1 MGSDMQRREFITLL
15 GGTATT
21 TALPRAARAQQP
33 EQMQRIGVLMNAVA
47 DDPQGQARI
56 VAFQQTLQQLGWS
69 EGRNVRIDIR
79 WGGNDVERDRR
90 YAAELIALAPNV
102 IMAAGT
108 LSVIAL
114 QRHSHAIPIVFNSVS
129 DPVGAGF
136 VNNLAHPGGNV
147 TGFMIFEYGMSGKW
161 LELLK
166 QIMPRLTRVAVLR
179 DSVNPAGI
187 AQFGAI
193 RATGSSLGV
202 DVSPIDVRNAS
213 EIEHDIAAFARTANG
228 GLIMT
233 GSAMEGHRDLNL
245 IGLAAKYKLPAVY
258 ISRQEAA
265 DGGLISYGPNQLD
278 QFRSAAGYVDR
289 ILRGEKPGDLPVQ
302 VPTKFE
308 LVINLKTAKAL
319 GIDISPSLLARA
331 DEVIE

>member
-1 MGSDMQRREFITLL
+1 
-15 GGTATT
+15 
-21 TALPRAARAQQP
+21 
-33 EQMQRIGVLMNAVA
+33 MNAVA

-90 YAAELIALAPNV
+90 YAAELVALTPDV
-102 IMAAGT
+102 ILAAGT
-108 LSVIAL
+108 QAVTAL
-114 QRHSHAIPIVFNSVS
+114 QRDSHTIPIVINSIS
-129 DPVGAGF
+129 DPVGAG
-136 VNNLAHPGGNV
+136 VVSNLAHPGGNV
-147 TGFMIFEYGMSGKW
+147 TGFMIFEYSTSGKW

-166 QIMPRLTRVAVLR
+166 QIVPRLTRVGVLR

-213 EIEHDIAAFARTANG
+213 EIERDIAAFARNANG
-228 GLIMT
+228 GLIAT
-233 GSAMEGHRDLNL
+233 GSAMEGHRDLL
-245 IGLAAKYKLPAVY
+245 IGLAAKYKSPAVY
-258 ISRQEAA
+258 ISRQEAVA
-265 DGGLISYGPNQLD
+265 GGLISYGPDALD
-278 QFRSAAGYVDR
+278 QLRSAAGYVDR
-289 ILRGEKPGDLPVQ
+289 ILKGEKPGDLPVQ
-302 VPTKFE
+302 APTRFE

-319 GIDISPSLLARA
+319 GLTIPQALLAAA

>member
-1 MGSDMQRREFITLL
+1 MRRREFITLL
-15 GGTATT
+15 GGVATSWP
-21 TALPRAARAQQP
+21 LVVSAQQP
-33 EQMQRIGVLMNAVA
+33 EQMRRIGVLMNAVA

-79 WGGNDVERDRR
+79 WGGNDIERDRR
-90 YAAELIALAPNV
+90 YAAELIALAPDV

-108 LSVIAL
+108 LSVTAL
-114 QRHSHAIPIVFNSVS
+114 QRDSHAIPIVFNSVS

-136 VNNLAHPGGNV
+136 INNLAHPGGNV
-147 TGFMIFEYGMSGKW
+147 TGFMIFEYSMSGKW

-166 QIMPRLTRVAVLR
+166 QIVPRLTRVAVLR

-213 EIEHDIAAFARTANG
+213 DIEHDIAAFARTANG

-233 GSAMEGHRDLNL
+233 GSAMEGHRDLI
-245 IGLAAKYKLPAVY
+245 IGLAAKYKLPAAY

-265 DGGLISYGPNQLD
+265 AGGLISYGPNTLD

-289 ILRGEKPGDLPVQ
+289 IFKGEKPGDLPVQ

-308 LVINLKTAKAL
+308 LVINLKTAKLL
-319 GIDISPSLLARA
+319 GLTIPQPLLATA
-331 DEVIE
+331 DQVIE

>member
-1 MGSDMQRREFITLL
+1 MRRREFITLL
-15 GGTATT
+15 GGTAV
-21 TALPRAARAQQP
+21 AWPRAACAQQP
-33 EQMQRIGVLMNAVA
+33 ERMRRVGVLMNAVA
-47 DDPQGQARI
+47 DDPQGQAF
-56 VAFQQTLQQLGWS
+56 VAAFRQMLQQLGWS

-90 YAAELIALAPNV
+90 YAAELIALAPDV
-102 IMAAGT
+102 IVAAGT
-108 LSVIAL
+108 LAVTAL
-114 QRHSHAIPIVFNSVS
+114 QRDSHAIPIVFSSVS

-147 TGFMIFEYGMSGKW
+147 TGFMIFEYGVSAKW

-166 QIMPRLTRVAVLR
+166 QIVPRLTQVGVLR

-193 RATGSSLGV
+193 RATGSSLGI
-202 DVSPIDVRNAS
+202 DVSPIDVRDPK
-213 EIEHDIAAFARTANG
+213 EIEHDIAAFARNANG

-233 GSAMEGHRDLNL
+233 GSAMEGHRDLL

-258 ISRQEAA
+258 ISRQEATA
-265 DGGLISYGPNQLD
+265 GGLISYGPNRLD

-302 VPTKFE
+302 APTKLE

-319 GIDISPSLLARA
+319 GLSIPPSLLASA

>member
-1 MGSDMQRREFITLL
+1 MRRREFIALL
-15 GGTATT
+15 AGAA
-21 TALPRAARAQQP
+21 ALWPRATRAQPP
-33 EQMQRIGVLMNAVA
+33 EQTRRIGVLMNAVA
-47 DDPQGQARI
+47 DDPQGQAF
-56 VAFQQTLQQLGWS
+56 VAAFGQTLQQLGWS
-69 EGRNVRIDIR
+69 EGRNVQIDIR

-90 YAAELIALAPNV
+90 YAAELIALAPDV

-108 LSVIAL
+108 LAVTAL
-114 QRHSHAIPIVFNSVS
+114 LRDSHAIPIVFSSVS

-147 TGFMIFEYGMSGKW
+147 TGFMIFEYGVSAKW

-166 QIMPRLTRVAVLR
+166 QIVPRLTQVGVLR

-193 RATGSSLGV
+193 RATGSSLGI

-233 GSAMEGHRDLNL
+233 GSAMEGHRDLL

-258 ISRQEAA
+258 ISRQEATA
-265 DGGLISYGPNQLD
+265 GGLISYGPNRLD

-302 VPTKFE
+302 APTKIE

-319 GIDISPSLLARA
+319 GLSIPPSLLASA

>member
-1 MGSDMQRREFITLL
+1 
-15 GGTATT
+15 
-21 TALPRAARAQQP
+21 
-33 EQMQRIGVLMNAVA
+33 MNAVA

-56 VAFQQTLQQLGWS
+56 AAFQQTLQQLGWS

-90 YAAELIALAPNV
+90 YAAELIALAPDV

-108 LSVIAL
+108 LAVTAL
-114 QRHSHAIPIVFNSVS
+114 QRDSHAIPIVFNSVS

-147 TGFMIFEYGMSGKW
+147 TGFMIFEYGTSAKW

-166 QIMPRLTRVAVLR
+166 QIVPRLTQVAVLR

-193 RATGSSLGV
+193 RATGSSLGI
-202 DVSPIDVRNAS
+202 DVSPIDVHNAK
-213 EIEHDIAAFARTANG
+213 EIEHDIAAFARNANG

-233 GSAMEGHRDLNL
+233 GSAMEGHRDLL

-258 ISRQEAA
+258 ISCQETSA
-265 DGGLISYGPNQLD
+265 GGLISYGPNTLD

-308 LVINLKTAKAL
+308 LVINRKTAKAL
-319 GIDISPSLLARA
+319 GLTIPLSLLATA

>member
-1 MGSDMQRREFITLL
+1 MRRRDFLKGITGSA
-15 GGTATT
+15 TAWP
-21 TALPRAARAQQP
+21 LAARAQQ
-33 EQMQRIGVLMNAVA
+33 QDRMRLIGVLMNAVA

-56 VAFQQTLQQLGWS
+56 GAFQQTLQQLGWS

-79 WGGNDVERDRR
+79 WGGNVVERDRR
-90 YAAELIALAPNV
+90 YAAELIALAPDV
-102 IMAAGT
+102 ILAVGT
-108 LSVIAL
+108 LSVTAL
-114 QRHSHAIPIVFNSVS
+114 QRDSHATPIVFNSVS

-147 TGFMIFEYGMSGKW
+147 TGFMIFEYSMGGKW

-166 QIMPRLTRVAVLR
+166 QIVPRLTRVAVLR

-187 AQFGAI
+187 AQFGAV

-213 EIEHDIAAFARTANG
+213 EIEHDIAAFAHTANG

-233 GSAMEGHRDLNL
+233 GSAMEGHHELI
-245 IGLAAKYKLPAVY
+245 IGLAARYKLPAVY
-258 ISRQEAA
+258 ISSQEAA
-265 DGGLISYGPNQLD
+265 AGGLISYGPNTLD

-319 GIDISPSLLARA
+319 GITIPSTLLSTA
-331 DEVIE
+331 DQVIE

>member
-1 MGSDMQRREFITLL
+1 LAAAWPL
-15 GGTATT
+15 
-21 TALPRAARAQQP
+21 AARAQQP
-33 EQMQRIGVLMNAVA
+33 EQMRQIGVLMNAVA
-47 DDPQGQARI
+47 DEPQGQARRA
-56 VAFQQTLQQLGWS
+56 AFQQTLQQLGWS

-90 YAAELIALAPNV
+90 YAAELIALTPDV

-108 LSVIAL
+108 LSVTAL
-114 QRHSHAIPIVFNSVS
+114 QRNSHAIPIVFNSVS

-147 TGFMIFEYGMSGKW
+147 TGFMIFEYSMGGKW

-166 QIMPRLTRVAVLR
+166 QIVPRLTQVAVLR

-187 AQFGAI
+187 GQFGAI
-193 RATGSSLGV
+193 RAAGSSLGI

-213 EIEHDIAAFARTANG
+213 EIEHDIAAFARNGNG

-233 GSAMEGHRDLNL
+233 GSAMEGHRDLI
-245 IGLAAKYKLPAVY
+245 IGLAAKYKLPAIY
-258 ISRQEAA
+258 ISRLEAA
-265 DGGLISYGPNQLD
+265 AGGLISYGPDTLD

-302 VPTKFE
+302 GPTKFE
-308 LVINLKTAKAL
+308 LIINLKTARAL
-319 GIDISPSLLARA
+319 GLTVPPSLLAQA